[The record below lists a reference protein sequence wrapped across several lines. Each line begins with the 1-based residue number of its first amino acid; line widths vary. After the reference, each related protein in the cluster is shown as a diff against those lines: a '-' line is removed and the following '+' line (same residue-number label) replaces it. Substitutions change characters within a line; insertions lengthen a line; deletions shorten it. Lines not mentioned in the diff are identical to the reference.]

1 MRSVHLRPSFIALV
15 IMGGALG
22 TAAREAVSLTVAPV
36 GSFPVAIFGIN
47 LLGSFALGLLL
58 EGLVRN
64 GEDTG
69 RRQRL
74 RLFAGTGFLGGFTTY
89 SALATETDLLFR
101 AGEMGTGI
109 LYAVGTLVLGLI
121 AAWAGIAIAA
131 RRHRH
136 STAAGA

>member
-1 MRSVHLRPSFIALV
+1 MNSVHLRPSFIALV
-15 IMGGALG
+15 IIGGALG
-22 TAAREAVSLTVAPV
+22 TAAREAVALAVPPIGSL
-36 GSFPVAIFGIN
+36 PVAIFMIN
-47 LLGSFALGLLL
+47 VLGSFALGLLL

-89 SALATETDLLFR
+89 SALATDTDLLFR
-101 AGEMGTGI
+101 AGDAGTGI
-109 LYAVGTLVLGLI
+109 LYAVGSLLLGLL

-131 RRHRH
+131 RRHRD
-136 STAAGA
+136 SAATAA